1 MKVVV
6 GGGRCQWKTTTLNRK
21 LKQVVWQLQCYIH
34 LLHVF
39 KKKKKKKPNSGS
51 ICEFLSAFSLNR
63 QKLLRYW
70 GGLGQGFWRKA
81 NGFFTYRTHY
91 TQTQVV
97 HISMVTRDRAIG
109 ASPMQQQEKASQGWI
124 HHRRS
129 SSFQASAEP
138 GLGNSVQLIFLEPPP
153 PPLLQ
158 GNVWSD
164 ILLYH

>member
-1 MKVVV
+1 MLHPSLA
-6 GGGRCQWKTTTLNRK
+6 RLRK
-21 LKQVVWQLQCYIH
+21 
-34 LLHVF
+34 

-51 ICEFLSAFSLNR
+51 ICEFLSASSLNR

-70 GGLGQGFWRKA
+70 GVGGGVGAGVLAQKPTFF
-81 NGFFTYRTHY
+81 FFTYRTHY

-109 ASPMQQQEKASQGWI
+109 ASPMQTTGKGEPGGWI

-138 GLGNSVQLIFLEPPP
+138 GLGNSVQLIFFPNL
-153 PPLLQ
+153 PLPLCYKETS
-158 GNVWSD
+158 GATF
-164 ILLYH
+164 LLYR